1 MLCRNNKV
9 DRPHPGGASLK
20 NLLGWIQS
28 VSFAGGLAMLTR
40 LFSLLALAG
49 LATTLNAQTLVGTW
63 QGTLVAGQQ
72 NLRLVFKISAGPND
86 KLTAINYSIDQGA
99 RPIPVTTVAQDG
111 SAVKMTI
118 APIGGSYEGKLSE
131 DGNTITGNWSQGNSL
146 PLVLT
151 RATPQTAWD
160 IPEPPPPPKTM
171 PADAKPHF
179 EVTTIKPSQNP
190 QGFGFTVNRSGW
202 LTTHNT
208 SLKDLI
214 KIAYGLHP
222 KQITGGPG
230 WIEEDKYDIVGKPDT
245 EGLPSLPQLMDMV
258 KSMLP
263 ERFHLAFHNEKKELS
278 AYALTI
284 GKLGLKITEEKSN
297 PNGLPGFGGGG
308 PRGLRVVNAT
318 MQEFAEFLQA
328 NVLDQPVVD
337 QTGLDKKRYTFIVK
351 WTPDG
356 APADSNLE
364 APPDIYTAFQQQ
376 LGLGLSSTKAP
387 VDLFVIDKVEKP
399 TGN

>member
-1 MLCRNNKV
+1 MVKRML
-9 DRPHPGGASLK
+9 
-20 NLLGWIQS
+20 W
-28 VSFAGGLAMLTR
+28 M
-40 LFSLLALAG
+40 LALAG
-49 LATTLNAQTLVGTW
+49 LTTALNAQNLVGTW
-63 QGTLVAGQQ
+63 QGTLTAGAQ
-72 NLRLVFKISAGPND
+72 NLRVVFKISVGEDD
-86 KLTAINYSIDQGA
+86 KLKAVNYSIDQGGQ
-99 RPIPVTTVAQDG
+99 PIPVSAVTRDGSTLKMTVA
-111 SAVKMTI
+111 AV
-118 APIGGSYEGKLSE
+118 GGSYEGKIGP
-131 DGNTITGNWSQGNSL
+131 DGNTITGTWDQGRPL

-151 RATPQTAWD
+151 RATPQTEWA

-171 PADAKPHF
+171 PADAKPKF

-202 LTTHNT
+202 LNTHNT

-230 WIEEDKYDIVGKPDT
+230 WVEEDKYDIVGKPDV
-245 EGLPSLPQLMDMV
+245 EGLPSLPQLMAMV

-284 GKLGLKITEEKSN
+284 GKPGLKITEDTSN

-308 PRGLRVVNAT
+308 PRGLRVANGT

-337 QTGLDKKRYTFIVK
+337 QTGLGNKRFNFIVK

-356 APADSNLE
+356 APADPNLE

-376 LGLGLSSTKAP
+376 LGLKLETTKAP
-387 VDLFVIDKVEKP
+387 VDLFVIDRVEKP
-399 TGN
+399 SEN

>member
-1 MLCRNNKV
+1 MTQR
-9 DRPHPGGASLK
+9 
-20 NLLGWIQS
+20 LLW
-28 VSFAGGLAMLTR
+28 M
-40 LFSLLALAG
+40 LALVG
-49 LATTLNAQTLVGTW
+49 LATTLNAQNLVGTW

-72 NLRLVFKISAGPND
+72 NLRQVFRISVGADD
-86 KLTAINYSIDQGA
+86 KLKATNYSIDQGA
-99 RPIPVTTVAQDG
+99 FPLPVTTITRDG
-111 SAVKMTI
+111 STVKMTI
-118 APIGGSYEGKLSE
+118 AAIGGSYEGKISP
-131 DGNTITGNWSQGNSL
+131 DSNTITGNWTQNDSL

-151 RATPQTAWD
+151 RATPETAWE

-171 PADAKPHF
+171 PADAKPKF

-190 QGFGFTVNRSGW
+190 QGFNFTVNGSGW
-202 LTTHNT
+202 LNTRNT

-222 KQITGGPG
+222 KQIMGGPG
-230 WIEEDKYDIVGKPDT
+230 WVEEDKYDIVGKPDT
-245 EGLPSLPQLMDMV
+245 EGLPSLPQLMAMV

-263 ERFHLAFHNEKKELS
+263 DRFHLAFHNEKKELS

-284 GKLGLKITEEKSN
+284 GKPGLKITENTSN

-308 PRGLRVVNAT
+308 RRGLHVGNAT

-337 QTGLDKKRYTFIVK
+337 QTGLGNKRYSFVVK

-356 APADSNLE
+356 APADPNLE

-376 LGLGLSSTKAP
+376 LGLKLESTKAP
-387 VDLFVIDKVEKP
+387 VDLFVIDRVEKP
-399 TGN
+399 SEN

>member
-1 MLCRNNKV
+1 MIKR
-9 DRPHPGGASLK
+9 
-20 NLLGWIQS
+20 LLS
-28 VSFAGGLAMLTR
+28 V
-40 LFSLLALAG
+40 LALAG
-49 LATTLNAQTLVGTW
+49 LASAVNAQNLVGTW
-63 QGTLVAGQQ
+63 QGTLVAGAQ
-72 NLRLVFKISAGPND
+72 NLRVVFKISAGADD
-86 KLTAINYSIDQGA
+86 KLKAVNYSIDQGG
-99 RPIPVTTVAQDG
+99 RPIPVASVTQDG
-111 SAVKMTI
+111 STVRMSVAAV
-118 APIGGSYEGKLSE
+118 GGTYEGKMSS
-131 DGNTITGNWSQGNSL
+131 DGNTITGTWDQGNPL

-151 RATPQTAWD
+151 RATPETEWA

-171 PADAKPHF
+171 PADAKPKF

-245 EGLPSLPQLMDMV
+245 EGVPSLSQLMAMV
-258 KSMLP
+258 KSMLA

-278 AYALTI
+278 AYALTV
-284 GKLGLKITEEKSN
+284 GKQGLKITEETSN

-318 MQEFAEFLQA
+318 MQEFAGFLQA

-337 QTGLDKKRYTFIVK
+337 QTGLGNKRYSFILK

-356 APADSNLE
+356 APPDPNLE
-364 APPDIYTAFQQQ
+364 APPDIYAAVQQQ
-376 LGLGLSSTKAP
+376 LGLGLSSTRAP
-387 VDLFVIDKVEKP
+387 VDLFVIDQVEKP
-399 TGN
+399 SQN